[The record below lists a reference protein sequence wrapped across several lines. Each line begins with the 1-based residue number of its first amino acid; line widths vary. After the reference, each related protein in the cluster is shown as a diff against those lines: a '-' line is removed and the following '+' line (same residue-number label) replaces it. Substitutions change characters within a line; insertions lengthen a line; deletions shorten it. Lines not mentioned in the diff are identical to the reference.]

1 MNSQEFSVRAQEL
14 ENSNLNI
21 TNPAE
26 DIKQSAEAQKN
37 ADTSGAETDSESDTS
52 TSSNPIEGIKEEVE
66 KAKRAPRRAGLL
78 SIKAAN
84 DWVNDA
90 INSPDPKMYFHDLIV
105 QFENTVIFA
114 SSNVGKSILA
124 IQIAEAIA
132 RTEKILYV
140 DLELSAKQFQ
150 MRYTDPAT
158 GEIHIFPKNFSRAE
172 IDPELIAGADLEQG
186 ILNSIEEAAKQG
198 TRFFVI
204 DNITFICNDSEKGAT
219 AGSFMMKLIRLKKKY
234 FLTTIVIAHTP
245 KRRGY
250 EPITQND
257 LAGSAKLINFF
268 DAGIALARSAKDN
281 NLRYLK
287 QVKVRT
293 GEYQYDA
300 DNVIVYDV
308 VKTEGFLH
316 FELQGYAKE
325 GDHLKNRESA
335 DDYDDI
341 QAILR
346 LKKDGKSI
354 RDIADELGLSST
366 TVFRKLKKAK
376 DNNITLDEQQANPVP
391 PVPSVPSVPPAEQ
404 VEQVEQT
411 EQPHDLR
418 LPYKEEE

>member
-1 MNSQEFSVRAQEL
+1 MDKRKLNASVQGL
-14 ENSNLNI
+14 ENAELNI

-26 DIKQSAEAQKN
+26 DIKQSAEAQKT
-37 ADTSGAETDSESDTS
+37 ADTSGADTDSESDAS
-52 TSSNPIEGIKEEVE
+52 TNPNPIEGIKEEVE
-66 KAKRAPRRAGLL
+66 KEKRAPRRAGLL

-90 INSPDPKMYFHDLIV
+90 INSPDPHMYFNGLIV

-150 MRYTDPAT
+150 MRYTDPT
-158 GEIHIFPKNFSRAE
+158 TSEIHIFPKNFSRAE
-172 IDPELIAGADLEQG
+172 IDPELIAGADLEQE
-186 ILNSIEEAAKQG
+186 ILDSIEEAAKQG

-234 FLTTIVIAHTP
+234 SLTTIVIAHTP
-245 KRRGY
+245 KRRGF

-300 DNVIVYDV
+300 DNVIVYDI
-308 VKTEGFLH
+308 VKSDGFLH

-325 GDHLKNRESA
+325 YEHLKNRESA

-341 QAILR
+341 QEILR
-346 LKKDGKSI
+346 LKKDGKTI
-354 RDIADELGLSST
+354 RDIADELEMSST

-376 DNNITLDEQQANPVP
+376 DNNITLDESKANAVP
-391 PVPSVPSVPPAEQ
+391 PVPSVPPAEQ
-404 VEQVEQT
+404 VEQT
-411 EQPHDLR
+411 EQPHDLC
-418 LPYKEEE
+418 LPYKEED